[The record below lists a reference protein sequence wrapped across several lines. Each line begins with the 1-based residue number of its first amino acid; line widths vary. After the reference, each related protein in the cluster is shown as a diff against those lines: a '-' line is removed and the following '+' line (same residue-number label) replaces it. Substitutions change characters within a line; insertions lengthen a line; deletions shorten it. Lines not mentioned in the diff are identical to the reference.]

1 MRRWSRRR
9 PTKCLSCSVCLRLR
23 AASALQPRGRRGQ
36 GRQLWADGVTPP
48 PQVTLGARWDCSS
61 GPACSPSWR
70 SWTTSVRWVGLG
82 PSWGRGRSQGTAS
95 RGGVHLQRC
104 LSPGVLGQS
113 PGSSL
118 LEPKAPPEALQRQS
132 GNSPPNPT
140 PAIATVGAQPPPK
153 CRTPSL
159 PSWEAGEGQRPWLG
173 WWVGETRLAPGKQP
187 RARKMKHCCYV
198 IRMVWERNSRKME
211 AGRMARVLQKLS

>member
-1 MRRWSRRR
+1 MYVITGVYFLKNVYSIYISLCVWKYIYIRS
-9 PTKCLSCSVCLRLR
+9 PQPLLNEKLCISQKPLLRGTPDSGR
-23 AASALQPRGRRGQ
+23 ALCTVQETSG
-36 GRQLWADGVTPP
+36 D
-48 PQVTLGARWDCSS
+48 RWDCSS

-159 PSWEAGEGQRPWLG
+159 PSWEAGEGQ
-173 WWVGETRLAPGKQP
+173 
-187 RARKMKHCCYV
+187 
-198 IRMVWERNSRKME
+198 
-211 AGRMARVLQKLS
+211 